1 MYEHDAKGTPPRGDA
16 LLGPR
21 YQKIRDINSGSYGR
35 VQLAI
40 DLITN
45 EQVAIKLVERGCKIT
60 KYVERELINHSHLLH
75 PHIVQFREV
84 FLTRDHLAIAMEY
97 AAGGDMFQ
105 HVTHR
110 RGLSEDESRWFFQQ
124 LILGLDYCHKMG
136 IVNRDIKLENT
147 LLDGSRRP
155 LLKICDFGY
164 SKHEK
169 DSLPK
174 SKVGTPGYT
183 APEVISNKQHYD
195 GQQADV
201 WSAGVMLYVMLFCEY
216 PFERPE
222 DRRDEMRF
230 QRILQRILRVDYTF
244 PNSVPVSQECKDL
257 IARILVGDPDRRITV
272 DQILQHPWYVK
283 GLPPGVIQM
292 NTTCLSLRQ
301 DSSSIQT
308 TEQIRSVVNAAKIPS
323 SGSFAYDDDGTSL
336 VSPSES
342 CLLQSGP
349 PPLPVT
355 PQQQQQPP
363 LAQQQRQQ
371 QQQTPLGSRHRISSG
386 SSQDDRVGTGR
397 NAFCTGSPGNAQP
410 ASSSSGTS
418 LRQRLSFSRLARR
431 YSNK

>member
-1 MYEHDAKGTPPRGDA
+1 MAERDSQLMPSQRDA
-16 LLGPR
+16 LLGQTKYVR
-21 YQKIRDINSGSYGR
+21 VRDINSGSYGR
-35 VQLAI
+35 VQLAV
-40 DLITN
+40 DRTTN

-136 IVNRDIKLENT
+136 VVNRDIKLENT

-183 APEVISNKQHYD
+183 APEIISNRQHYD

-201 WSAGVMLYVMLFCEY
+201 WSAGVMLFVMLFCEY

-222 DRRDEMRF
+222 DRKNERRF
-230 QRILQRILRVDYTF
+230 QNILQRILRVEYTF
-244 PNSVPVSQECKDL
+244 PQSVPVSDDCKDL
-257 IARILVGDPDRRITV
+257 VSRILVGDPDRRITV
-272 DQILQHPWYVK
+272 QQILQHPWYLK
-283 GLPPGVIQM
+283 GLPPGVIDM
-292 NTTCLSLRQ
+292 NTTCLSLQQ
-301 DSSSIQT
+301 DSSAMQT
-308 TEQIRSVVNAAKIPS
+308 AEQIRNVVNAAKIPS
-323 SGSFAYDDDGTSL
+323 SGSFYDDDDNGTSL
-336 VSPSES
+336 VSPSEIS
-342 CLLQSGP
+342 LLHSVP
-349 PPLPVT
+349 PPLPEM
-355 PQQQQQPP
+355 QQQSRTQATNSGQN
-363 LAQQQRQQ
+363 
-371 QQQTPLGSRHRISSG
+371 GSTAATRAFRKGGRDQSSG
-386 SSQDDRVGTGR
+386 G
-397 NAFCTGSPGNAQP
+397 
-410 ASSSSGTS
+410 SSSISI
-418 LRQRLSFSRLARR
+418 RERLSFGRLGRR
-431 YSNK
+431 FSNK